1 MIENKHIG
9 KVIVLLMVLCVIGS
23 LLAIRYVPDA
33 VAVSGSGAVTVEY
46 EEKLFDTSQIIT
58 LNIMMEPEQWEEL
71 LANAIQ
77 EQYYACDVEVN
88 GVLFRNVGIRAKGN
102 TSLSSIAMDSTTDR
116 YSFKLKFDEYVEG
129 QTCFGLD
136 KLVLN
141 NNYADATNRKEAVVY
156 DMFQFLGVDASLYNY
171 AKISVN
177 EEYWGTYLALEAIED
192 SFLLRNYGTQDG
204 NLYKPETMAMGDG
217 PGGDPPSLPDGED
230 REDFPSPPDGEDRE
244 DFPSP
249 PGGEGGED
257 FPSPPDGEGREDFPS
272 PPDGGSGEERPSLL
286 DGENRE
292 DFPFPRGNGER
303 MEQPQDVPGEFPG
316 NRNGGA
322 DLNYSDD
329 NLESYETIW
338 DGEKQKSSDK
348 DKQRVVTAIEK
359 INKGEDLEEYLDV
372 DNILKYMAVHEFVV
386 NEDSLS
392 GNMAHNYYL
401 YESNGTLNLLPWD
414 YNLSF
419 GGMTSGGGKND
430 ATAMINDAIDTP
442 FDGTQ
447 FFDALLENEEYRE
460 KYHEYLRMLCE
471 EYVQGGRLKELW
483 ERLDEQTDTLIAE
496 DPTSFYTEE
505 EYTSAKELLYKVIE
519 LRAQSVLAQ
528 IDGTIPSTESEQKE
542 AQQTLIDAT
551 GMDLSVMGEF
561 HGGGH

>member
-33 VAVSGSGAVTVEY
+33 VAASGSGAVTVEY

-136 KLVLN
+136 KL
-141 NNYADATNRKEAVVY
+141 
-156 DMFQFLGVDASLYNY
+156 
-171 AKISVN
+171 
-177 EEYWGTYLALEAIED
+177 ALEAIED
-192 SFLLRNYGTQDG
+192 NFLLRNYGTQDG
-204 NLYKPETMAMGDG
+204 NLYKPETMGMGEG
-217 PGGDPPSLPDGED
+217 PGGDHPSLP
-230 REDFPSPPDGEDRE
+230 
-244 DFPSP
+244 
-249 PGGEGGED
+249 
-257 FPSPPDGEGREDFPS
+257 
-272 PPDGGSGEERPSLL
+272 

-292 DFPFPRGNGER
+292 DFPSPWGNGER

-329 NLESYETIW
+329 
-338 DGEKQKSSDK
+338 
-348 DKQRVVTAIEK
+348 
-359 INKGEDLEEYLDV
+359 
-372 DNILKYMAVHEFVV
+372 
-386 NEDSLS
+386 
-392 GNMAHNYYL
+392 
-401 YESNGTLNLLPWD
+401 
-414 YNLSF
+414 NLSF

>member
-33 VAVSGSGAVTVEY
+33 VAASGSGAVTVEY

-204 NLYKPETMAMGDG
+204 NLYKPETMGMGEG

-249 PGGEGGED
+249 PDGENGED
-257 FPSPPDGEGREDFPS
+257 FPSPPDGGN
-272 PPDGGSGEERPSLL
+272 GEERPSLP

-292 DFPFPRGNGER
+292 DFPSPRGDGER
-303 MEQPQDVPGEFPG
+303 MEPPQNVPGGFPG

-359 INKGEDLEEYLDV
+359 INKGEDLEKYLDV

>member
-33 VAVSGSGAVTVEY
+33 VEVSGSGAVTVEY

-102 TSLSSIAMDSTTDR
+102 TSLSSIAMDDTTDR

-156 DMFQFLGVDASLYNY
+156 DMFRFLDVDASLYNY

-177 EEYWGTYLALEAIED
+177 DEYWGTYLALEAIED

-204 NLYKPETMAMGDG
+204 NLYKPETMGMGNEQEF
-217 PGGDPPSLPDGED
+217 PTPSEEEMEREEPPTPPDGESE
-230 REDFPSPPDGEDRE
+230 REEPPTPRDAETERGEFPSPPDGNLEHG
-244 DFPSP
+244 DFPKA
-249 PGGEGGED
+249 
-257 FPSPPDGEGREDFPS
+257 PDGEERKEFSQDF
-272 PPDGGSGEERPSLL
+272 GGG
-286 DGENRE
+286 
-292 DFPFPRGNGER
+292 
-303 MEQPQDVPGEFPG
+303 VPG
-316 NRNGGA
+316 RSNGGA

-359 INKGEDLEEYLDV
+359 INRGEDLEKYLDV

-419 GGMTSGGGKND
+419 GGMTSGGEKND

-471 EYVQGGRLKELW
+471 EYVQGGKLQELW
-483 ERLDEQTDTLIAE
+483 QRLDEQTDTLIAE
-496 DPTSFYTEE
+496 DPTAFYSEE
-505 EYTSAKELLYKVIE
+505 EYTSAKELLYEVIT
-519 LRAQSVLAQ
+519 LRAQSVLGQ
-528 IDGTIPSTESEQKE
+528 INGTIPSTESEQKE

>member
-33 VAVSGSGAVTVEY
+33 VEVSGSGAVTVEY

-204 NLYKPETMAMGDG
+204 NLYKPETMGMGEG
-217 PGGDPPSLPDGED
+217 PGGDHPSLPDGEN
-230 REDFPSPPDGEDRE
+230 RENVPSPW
-244 DFPSP
+244 
-249 PGGEGGED
+249 
-257 FPSPPDGEGREDFPS
+257 
-272 PPDGGSGEERPSLL
+272 
-286 DGENRE
+286 
-292 DFPFPRGNGER
+292 GNGER

-322 DLNYSDD
+322 DLNYSDK

-359 INKGEDLEEYLDV
+359 INKGEDLEKYLDV